1 VRRYKALLAEREA
14 TADHLQSKL
23 SEVAAK
29 HNERVLS
36 SPNNRI
42 SFGMTLDSFAGDGDE
57 TYLGSMLFTRSVSG
71 TRVVPQ
77 GVASS
82 VCGMAFAGFGSSHPA
97 YPHAYLTA
105 AAAIGGTRAE
115 VDRFVDTLDKTMA
128 AFKQKRAKEAAKA
141 EKRAAA
147 EGSLEAA
154 APVEDPRNS
163 GNEGDQGPRSLT
175 SPGAL
180 EEI

>member
-1 VRRYKALLAEREA
+1 MRRYKALLAEREA
-14 TADHLQSKL
+14 MADHLQLKL

-29 HNERVLS
+29 HGERVLS

-42 SFGMTLDSFAGDGDE
+42 SFGMTLDSFTGGGGDE

-77 GVASS
+77 NVTSS
-82 VCGMAFAGFGSSHPA
+82 VGGLAFNGFGSSHPA

-115 VDRFVDTLDKTMA
+115 ANRFVDTLDKSMA
-128 AFKQKRAKEAAKA
+128 AFKQKRAKDAAKA

-147 EGSLEAA
+147 EAPLEAA
-154 APVEDPRNS
+154 LPVGYPRKEDDEAPL
-163 GNEGDQGPRSLT
+163 SLST
-175 SPGAL
+175 PDSRA
-180 EEI
+180 EI